1 MFSSSEL
8 ANMRSAQTGHMLD
21 TCLIQTYGRTIN
33 SFGEPAE
40 TWTDAVGTTA
50 CGLDMRPGSETW
62 GADKTVVTYDA
73 TLRMPIP
80 TTIDVKD
87 RVKVTKRF
95 DEAITAQVYEI
106 YGPIQ
111 RGPSGIRLLL
121 KRIET

>member
-8 ANMRSAQTGHMLD
+8 ATMRSAQTGHMLD
-21 TCLIQTYGRTIN
+21 TCVIQTYGRTIN
-33 SFGEPAE
+33 SFGEPVE

-73 TLRMPIP
+73 TLRMPIT

-87 RVKVTKRF
+87 RVKITKRF
-95 DEAITAQVYEI
+95 DEAITAVVYEI